1 MKTYRQYVEEELHT
15 DPEMQRP
22 FCPFNSPK
30 FGHGYCNKAYS
41 TECFGCEE
49 SKAGYEEYIAG
60 RSQVLHSS

>member
-15 DPEMQRP
+15 DSELQGP

-41 TECFGCEE
+41 TECFGGEE
-49 SKAGYEEYIAG
+49 SKAGDKEYIEG
-60 RSQVLHSS
+60 RN